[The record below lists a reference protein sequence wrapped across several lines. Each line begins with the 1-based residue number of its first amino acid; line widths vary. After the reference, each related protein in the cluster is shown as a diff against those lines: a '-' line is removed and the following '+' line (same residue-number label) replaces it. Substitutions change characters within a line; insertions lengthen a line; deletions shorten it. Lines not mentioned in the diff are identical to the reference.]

1 MHLTLHSST
10 RASVFMSILQQQVVG
25 EEIPLWRGMHATC
38 VFEFEPAHIPHNM
51 LAKVLESQ
59 QIVRQHVS

>member
-1 MHLTLHSST
+1 
-10 RASVFMSILQQQVVG
+10 MSILQQQVVG